1 MGCQKVVQVF
11 RHPPFFIATFEYE
24 NFAVCYESGIN
35 SVSRFD
41 AHLQVYGANKR
52 LKLEYDTPYTK
63 GLPVKVVVDEKTAS
77 GGYQSRGILTTYEDA
92 YTSELK
98 GLYACLTEGKEIKMS
113 IEDAIEDLQIFQMIL
128 KCAFPLKA

>member
-1 MGCQKVVQVF
+1 MF

-98 GLYACLTEGKEIKMS
+98 GLYACLTEGKEI
-113 IEDAIEDLQIFQMIL
+113 
-128 KCAFPLKA
+128 